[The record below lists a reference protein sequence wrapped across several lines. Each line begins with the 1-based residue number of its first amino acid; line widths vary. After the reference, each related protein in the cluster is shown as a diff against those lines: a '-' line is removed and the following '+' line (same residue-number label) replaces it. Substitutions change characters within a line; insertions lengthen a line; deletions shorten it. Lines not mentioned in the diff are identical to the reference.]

1 MAIVVIADM
10 LIGTIPIQVDG
21 FTVMEA
27 MADIIIPVTEMDA
40 SIGEKVKAV
49 LWQKRFDE

>member
-40 SIGEKVKAV
+40 IGEKVKAV